1 MALVRA
7 LNSAVSG
14 LRSMQFGIDNIGDN
28 LANSTTTAFKAG
40 RVNFHTLLSQTI
52 SFGTAPSGFL
62 GGVDPQQMGLGVAVA
77 ETSKD
82 FRQGELEVTGIASD
96 LGIEGNGFFI
106 MRDAAGA
113 FVYSRDGSFT
123 INPSNLLHNPANG
136 QIVQGVNADLSTF
149 TITPGGPLE
158 NIEIPVGNLQ
168 IARATSVAEFDGNLN
183 GAGDKA
189 LLGSVLESGTFVS
202 GFGGPAVTSATP
214 LTALF
219 RQPPTPGPDIDMA
232 LDLGD
237 TITLNVKKGG
247 RTLSP
252 KTFIL
257 SATPVIGTDGY
268 GTTVGELI
276 TFMRRAMGINP
287 GNSEI
292 LYGAIRDDDLN
303 PNTPGINAVATLAG
317 PGSAILSAA
326 GNIIGVVAS
335 GTNFLAQGVQ
345 AGLDVVVFQTGDG
358 AGQRAII
365 SSIGTTSTLNDTLFF
380 QTFLPTNIPI
390 PEEGDAFTV
399 HEPPRVSLGG
409 FPSAA
414 GRLRVAGNVG
424 TINNFTDLTLLTSD
438 GINMTPFTTIET
450 ADGESGLTNATIF
463 DALGS
468 PHVVELSFVLETKG
482 GTDPSTTVTGNTFRF
497 YAENEDN
504 LAISGPGGSTIVGT
518 DRIVGTGTVTFT
530 TGGAFAAQNP
540 GAAVNLQLPN
550 NGTATPLT
558 VSPDFSG
565 LTGFADV
572 SSSVFLIEQD
582 GFQVGVLNDF
592 SIGQDGVVTGIFS
605 NGITRPL
612 AQVIMARFANN
623 NGLRSIGSNN
633 FVQAANSGPAITGQ
647 PGTIGLGTIRS
658 GVLEASNVDLAR
670 EFTRLIVHQRSFQAD
685 ARVITT
691 ADRLLEELVNI
702 V

>member
-28 LANSTTTAFKAG
+28 LANSTTTGFKAG
-40 RVNFHTLLSQTI
+40 RANFQTLLSQTL

-62 GGVDPQQMGLGVAVA
+62 GGVDPLQMGLGVTVG

-106 MRDAAGA
+106 MRDATGA

-123 INPSNLLHNPANG
+123 INPANLLHNPANG
-136 QIVQGVNADLSTF
+136 YIVQGVNADLDTF
-149 TITPGGPLE
+149 TITTGGPLE
-158 NIEIPVGNLQ
+158 NVEIPVGNLQ
-168 IARATSVAEFDGNLN
+168 IARATDVAEFDGNLN

-189 LLGSVLESGTFVS
+189 TMGTVLESGTFRNGS
-202 GFGGPAVTSATP
+202 GGPAAVSGT
-214 LTALF
+214 LLVNLF

-237 TITLNVKKGG
+237 TIALDVKKGG
-247 RTLSP
+247 RTLST

-257 SATPVIGTDGY
+257 STTPVLGFDGY
-268 GTTVGELI
+268 GTTVGELT

-303 PNTPGINAVATLAG
+303 PNTPGITAVAALAG
-317 PGSAILSAA
+317 AGNAILSAA

-335 GTNFLAQGVQ
+335 GTNFLAAGVQ
-345 AGLDVVVFQTGDG
+345 TGLDVVVFDTGDG
-358 AGQRAII
+358 CGQRAVI

-380 QTFLPTNIPI
+380 QTFLPTNIPL
-390 PEEGDAFTV
+390 PEEGDAFSV
-399 HEPPRVSLGG
+399 HEPPRVAIGG

-424 TINNFTDLTLLTSD
+424 TINDFTDLTLVTSD
-438 GINMTPFTTIET
+438 GINMTPFTTIES
-450 ADGESGLTNATIF
+450 ANGESGLTNATVY
-463 DALGS
+463 DALGA

-504 LAISGPGGSTIVGT
+504 LSLSGAGGTTIVGS
-518 DRIVGTGTVTFT
+518 DRVVGTGTATFT

-540 GAAVNLQLPN
+540 GAAVSLQLPN

-565 LTGFADV
+565 ITGFADV
-572 SSSVFLIEQD
+572 SSSVFMTEQD
-582 GFQVGVLNDF
+582 GFAVGVLNDF
-592 SIGQDGVVTGIFS
+592 SIGTDGVVTGIFS

-623 NGLRSIGSNN
+623 NGLRSIGANN
-633 FVQAANSGPAITGQ
+633 FVQAANSGTAITGA
-647 PGTIGLGTIRS
+647 PGTIGLGTVRS

-670 EFTRLIVHQRSFQAD
+670 EFTRLIIHQRSFQAN